1 MDNSR
6 ERCQQISWSVKHFQK
21 RISTPDTMTD
31 ILFENGNNLIWTKSF
46 SGHLFYRI
54 PLLRLFSKERAIK
67 DCSTYTLHRKHLLRY
82 LSRRKPCIYLLLVQ
96 LGILALLI
104 GFFILTMLFLNKSKK
119 RLAVVKA
126 ESRIYQ
132 NYVGSITLS
141 HCQYMYPEKY
151 DELCDRQ
158 CGSSAF
164 IVLRYENSFG
174 RKMESTCPSLIETIP
189 CHEKPAQC
197 NHRIQ
202 IRQCPGV
209 NGIHLPRNLSITSL
223 SIVKVGLITI
233 LEVSSGNEL
242 EKPTMPVLNISTVKG
257 KIISALEIFAVCP
270 RCRIYSHS
278 YKQLE
283 TVREGW
289 PEQYRICDGEVNI
302 IIFGEDLK
310 CNSVRTPP
318 LPMYIVA
325 AGTATYQ
332 KMSRADAT
340 IHLQLDLLP
349 LEANG
354 QTVLL
359 R

>member
-1 MDNSR
+1 M
-6 ERCQQISWSVKHFQK
+6 
-21 RISTPDTMTD
+21 
-31 ILFENGNNLIWTKSF
+31 
-46 SGHLFYRI
+46 
-54 PLLRLFSKERAIK
+54 
-67 DCSTYTLHRKHLLRY
+67 TYTLHRKHLLRY

-223 SIVKVGLITI
+223 SIVK
-233 LEVSSGNEL
+233 
-242 EKPTMPVLNISTVKG
+242 MPVLNISTVKG

-310 CNSVRTPP
+310 CNSVRTFYFQAYKSEHNPFSICQYHRESASSSYEMTP
-318 LPMYIVA
+318 LGIAVRLYRC
-325 AGTATYQ
+325 TLSLLEQRLTK